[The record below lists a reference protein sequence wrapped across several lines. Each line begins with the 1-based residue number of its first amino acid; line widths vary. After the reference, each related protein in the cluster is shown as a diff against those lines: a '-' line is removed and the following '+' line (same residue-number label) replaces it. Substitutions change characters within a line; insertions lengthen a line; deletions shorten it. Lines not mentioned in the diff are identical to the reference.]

1 MWVHCVVYNAWLGV
15 SVCSLCV
22 CSGRQRPMCPVVTTL
37 PPPSGN
43 IGDLP
48 NCPINF
54 GPILVSLYL
63 VYSTVSSDTE
73 SNNIVRYEH
82 WTYIMCPARLY
93 SLLPSHAILSEIFLP
108 MSCNQSKVSH
118 QNVFAFNGRKV
129 NFSPRYHNWSSP
141 YELYRC
147 ISSHCYSDHAW
158 WFARSVHLFRYAPH
172 KRTNIEK
179 ISPERSLEIHLF
191 LVPM

>member
-1 MWVHCVVYNAWLGV
+1 MQYHL
-15 SVCSLCV
+15 
-22 CSGRQRPMCPVVTTL
+22 TL
-37 PPPSGN
+37 KAT
-43 IGDLP
+43 I
-48 NCPINF
+48 
-54 GPILVSLYL
+54 
-63 VYSTVSSDTE
+63 SSDM
-73 SNNIVRYEH
+73 NIEH
-82 WTYIMCPARLY
+82 ISCVQLDFTAYFHLMPSLVKY
-93 SLLPSHAILSEIFLP
+93 SFPCHAINLRFLIK
-108 MSCNQSKVSH
+108 MFFH
-118 QNVFAFNGRKV
+118 DGRKV

-191 LVPM
+191 LVPMQSYENIKKIVLKKGKYM

>member
-1 MWVHCVVYNAWLGV
+1 MQSIKG
-15 SVCSLCV
+15 
-22 CSGRQRPMCPVVTTL
+22 
-37 PPPSGN
+37 
-43 IGDLP
+43 
-48 NCPINF
+48 F
-54 GPILVSLYL
+54 
-63 VYSTVSSDTE
+63 SSKCFC
-73 SNNIVRYEH
+73 
-82 WTYIMCPARLY
+82 IM
-93 SLLPSHAILSEIFLP
+93 
-108 MSCNQSKVSH
+108 M
-118 QNVFAFNGRKV
+118 

-191 LVPM
+191 LVPMQSYENIKKKCFKKRKVYVKPSTPIVTFCNGHPEISLHPSSLWECVWVTGFRGSL